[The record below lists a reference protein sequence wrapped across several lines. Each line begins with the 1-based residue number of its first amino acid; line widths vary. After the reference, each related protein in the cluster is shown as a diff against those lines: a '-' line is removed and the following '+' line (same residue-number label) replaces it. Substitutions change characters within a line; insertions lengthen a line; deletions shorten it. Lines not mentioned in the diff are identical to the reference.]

1 MKNINIEEKV
11 KYNEE
16 LERWTIDIT
25 EYAKEILQLNNLKTF
40 KEEGFKIKR
49 NKEVITL
56 NSDEMDLFKFFYMA
70 SDGQGCLDYHMKNTN
85 NDKEI
90 ETINKLKEDS
100 KLCFDIES
108 EILEKLYENCDI
120 VERIIIKKYI
130 EKYQ

>member
-1 MKNINIEEKV
+1 MTN
-11 KYNEE
+11 
-16 LERWTIDIT
+16 
-25 EYAKEILQLNNLKTF
+25 AKEILQLNNLKTF

-49 NKEVITL
+49 NEEVITL
-56 NSDEMDLFKFFYMA
+56 TSDEMDLFKFFSIA
-70 SDGQGCLDYHMKNTN
+70 SNGQGRLDYHMKNTN
-85 NDKEI
+85 NDTEI